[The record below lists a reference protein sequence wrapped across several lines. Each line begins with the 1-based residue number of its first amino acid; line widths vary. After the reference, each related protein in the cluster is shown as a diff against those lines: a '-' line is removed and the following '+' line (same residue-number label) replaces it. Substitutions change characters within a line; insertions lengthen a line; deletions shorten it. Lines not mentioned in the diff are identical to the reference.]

1 MNTSGVDEPPEMSV
15 ASVARFVSV
24 FVGADVSLTWMFGYC
39 FSDALIST
47 CRTSVPLVLIGL
59 AHQVID
65 PDADLDADGADLDAD
80 GAAAGELVLPPL
92 LQPATARA
100 PATPARA
107 ASRQLRNRAL
117 PDFLGDPVRV
127 IRFPTKSSYILTFCI
142 VDRSGQSA
150 MHAQVAWRSGS
161 RSP

>member
-24 FVGADVSLTWMFGYC
+24 FVGADVSVTWMFGYC
-39 FSDALIST
+39 FSNALIST

-65 PDADLDADGADLDAD
+65 PDADPDAD
-80 GAAAGELVLPPL
+80 GAAAGELVLPLL

-107 ASRQLRNRAL
+107 ASRQLR
-117 PDFLGDPVRV
+117 
-127 IRFPTKSSYILTFCI
+127 
-142 VDRSGQSA
+142 
-150 MHAQVAWRSGS
+150 
-161 RSP
+161 